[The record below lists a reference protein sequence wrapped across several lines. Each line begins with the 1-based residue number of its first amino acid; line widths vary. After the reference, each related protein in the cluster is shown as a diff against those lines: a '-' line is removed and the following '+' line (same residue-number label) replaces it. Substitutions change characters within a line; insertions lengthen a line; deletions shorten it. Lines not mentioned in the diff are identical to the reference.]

1 MGLAK
6 LTIKVEKVG
15 SSTET
20 QLVFGDSFEVL
31 FNPDKLVL
39 SKSANWAKQD
49 LKSHTSPKLQFT
61 NSEPRTLKLDLIYDT
76 FDPAL
81 DNLKDKNKDVR
92 KLYTDTI
99 LRLITVNK
107 DEPRP
112 PVCRLQWGAAGYFFQ
127 GALQQLEQQFILF
140 TEEGVPVRAKLGCTF
155 KEWWTDY
162 ESLKDPPKNSS
173 SINKTHVVKRGETL
187 SSIAADPNQW
197 RTLAVHN
204 DIDDPR
210 KIHPGTVLSLP
221 NRSPGRR

>member
-31 FNPDKLVL
+31 FNPDKLVF

-49 LKSHTSPKLQFT
+49 VKSHTSPKLEFT

-76 FDPAL
+76 FDPAPE
-81 DNLKDKNKDVR
+81 NLKNKNKDVR

-112 PVCRLQWGAAGYFFQ
+112 PVCRLQWGGAGYFFQ
-127 GALQQLEQQFILF
+127 GALQQLEQQFTLF
-140 TEEGVPVRAKLGCTF
+140 TEEGVPVRAKLSCTF

-162 ESLKDPPKNSS
+162 ENLNSATSNSS
-173 SINKTHVVKRGETL
+173 SINKTHVVKPGETL
-187 SSIAADPNQW
+187 SSIAADPKQW
-197 RTLAVHN
+197 RALAVEN
-204 DIDDPR
+204 GIDDPR
-210 KIHPGTVLSLP
+210 ELPRVLSLP
-221 NRSPGRR
+221 TRPAGRR